1 MLSVLAQGTLTSDPM
16 ERTSNAGKPFVT
28 GTLRVATEADSVL
41 LSVICFDA
49 AACDKLARLKKGDTV
64 AVTGRAKPTAW
75 EKNGEQRYGLSVVA
89 GGVLTAYEAGK
100 RRGNKSNASDDL
112 PESDLSDIGA

>member
-1 MLSVLAQGTLTSDPM
+1 MSLSILAQGAMTSDPM

-28 GTLRVATEADSVL
+28 AQLRVATYDESMLV
-41 LSVICFDA
+41 SVICFDTT
-49 AACDKLARLKKGDTV
+49 ACDKLARLKKGDAV

-75 EKNGEQRYGLSVVA
+75 EKNGEQRHGLSVVA

-100 RRGNKSNASDDL
+100 RRGNKSNTSDGL
-112 PESDLSDIGA
+112 PESDLSDI